1 MTRNPSTC
9 SPRPHPLPP
18 PSPCRS
24 FLPSF
29 HLVRR
34 PPRSLGSMTPATLVD
49 RMPSEGDAPQHRPLR
64 HDSRASGAVK
74 ISRPEERVPE
84 LGQEHGDVRTA
95 TVAEE
100 AAESGRERL
109 KRHRTEMGGRVW
121 IPEIWGQESLL
132 KDWTDGSVFDRPLVP
147 KGLTS
152 AREALV
158 QDCRRTNSAACRIR
172 NPC

>member
-1 MTRNPSTC
+1 
-9 SPRPHPLPP
+9 
-18 PSPCRS
+18 
-24 FLPSF
+24 
-29 HLVRR
+29 
-34 PPRSLGSMTPATLVD
+34 MTPATLLD
-49 RMPSEGDAPQHRPLR
+49 RTPSEGETRQRRPPQ

-74 ISRPEERVPE
+74 SSRTDERGPDAGHE
-84 LGQEHGDVRTA
+84 LGDVRAA

-100 AAESGRERL
+100 AAAAESGRERL

-158 QDCRRTNSAACRIR
+158 QDCRRTNSTACLIRI